1 MRVLWW
7 RTKFF
12 AKPCQNGRVLRI
24 LIRITFYRWEKRG
37 AALKEENVHLR
48 KIEHSYKDLEEQ
60 IAKLRKKNSEL
71 NQVNKVI
78 ERGSGF

>member
-1 MRVLWW
+1 M
-7 RTKFF
+7 
-12 AKPCQNGRVLRI
+12 
-24 LIRITFYRWEKRG
+24 
-37 AALKEENVHLR
+37 KEENVHLR